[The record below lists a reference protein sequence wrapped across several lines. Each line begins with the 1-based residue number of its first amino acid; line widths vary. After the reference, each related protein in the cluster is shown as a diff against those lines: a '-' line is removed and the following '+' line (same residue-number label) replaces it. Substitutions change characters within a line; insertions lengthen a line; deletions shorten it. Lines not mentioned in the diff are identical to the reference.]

1 MENEK
6 AKKKPIAAPK
16 KQKASIGE
24 YFKGIKT
31 EMKKVVWPTK
41 KELGSYTAVVLFTCT
56 FFAVGFWLIDLGVLS
71 ALKAILGIS
80 L

>member
-1 MENEK
+1 MDNEK
-6 AKKKPIAAPK
+6 AKKKPVAAPK
-16 KQKASIGE
+16 KQRISVKD

-31 EMKKVVWPTK
+31 EVKKVVWPTR
-41 KELGSYTAVVLFTCT
+41 KELGSYTAVVVLTCV
-56 FFAVGFWLIDLGVLS
+56 FFAVGFWLIDMGVLT

>member
-6 AKKKPIAAPK
+6 AKKKSGAAPK

-41 KELGSYTAVVLFTCT
+41 KELGSYTAVVIFTCA
-56 FFAVGFWLIDLGVLS
+56 FFAVSFWLIDLGVLS

>member
-6 AKKKPIAAPK
+6 AKKKPVAAPK
-16 KQKASIGE
+16 KQKASIGD

-31 EMKKVVWPTK
+31 EMKKVIWPTK
-41 KELGSYTAVVLFTCT
+41 KELGSYTAVVLFTCA
-56 FFAVGFWLIDLGVLS
+56 FFAVGFWLIDLGILS

>member
-1 MENEK
+1 MENGK
-6 AKKKPIAAPK
+6 TKKKSAVAPK
-16 KQKASIGE
+16 KQKAGIGE

-41 KELGSYTAVVLFTCT
+41 KEVGSYTAVVLFTCT
-56 FFAVGFWLIDLGVLS
+56 FFAVGFWLVDLGVLS